1 MALYNKRIW
10 EVIKDKVAEFVAE
23 SISGGAIKTAIDA
36 AIKAHE
42 VKAASDTFANSHVP
56 AATA

>member
-1 MALYNKRIW
+1 MAVYNKRIW

-42 VKAASDTFANSHVP
+42 VKVASDAFANSHVP
-56 AATA
+56 AA

>member
-1 MALYNKRIW
+1 MAVYNKRIW

-42 VKAASDTFANSHVP
+42 AKAASGAFANSHVP
-56 AATA
+56 AA

>member
-42 VKAASDTFANSHVP
+42 VKAASGNFANSHVP
-56 AATA
+56 AA

>member
-23 SISGGAIKTAIDA
+23 SISGGAIKTAIDE
-36 AIKAHE
+36 AIEAHE
-42 VKAASDTFANSHVP
+42 VKAESGTFANSHVP
-56 AATA
+56 AA

>member
-1 MALYNKRIW
+1 MAVYNKRIW

-23 SISGGAIKTAIDA
+23 SISGGAIKTAIDE

-42 VKAASDTFANSHVP
+42 AKAASAAFANSHVP
-56 AATA
+56 AA

>member
-1 MALYNKRIW
+1 MAVYNKRIW

-36 AIKAHE
+36 ALKAHE
-42 VKAASDTFANSHVP
+42 AQAASDAFANSHVP
-56 AATA
+56 AA

>member
-42 VKAASDTFANSHVP
+42 VKAASGTFANSHVP
-56 AATA
+56 AATE

>member
-23 SISGGAIKTAIDA
+23 SISGGAIKTAIDT

-42 VKAASDTFANSHVP
+42 VKAASGTFANSHVP
-56 AATA
+56 VAAG

>member
-42 VKAASDTFANSHVP
+42 VKAASGTFANSHVP
-56 AATA
+56 AGA